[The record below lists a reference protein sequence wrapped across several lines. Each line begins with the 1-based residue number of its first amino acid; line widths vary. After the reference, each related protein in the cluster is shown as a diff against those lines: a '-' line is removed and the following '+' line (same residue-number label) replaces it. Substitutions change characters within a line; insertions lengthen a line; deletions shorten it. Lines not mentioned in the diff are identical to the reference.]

1 MPQQIVIA
9 EQLRIAAVLN
19 DERVDELVVAQ
30 GRYQIGDVY
39 LGTVENVLP
48 GIDAAFVNIGEGE
61 KNGFIHVTDLGPLRL
76 RKGAA
81 GITELLEPRQKV
93 LVQVMKEPTG
103 TKGPRLTGN
112 LSLPGRFLVLQP
124 HGQGVTISRRIN
136 GENERNRLRAL
147 GVLIKPPGAGL
158 LIRTEAE
165 SVSEE
170 LLIDDLEMLLRQ
182 WESIQQAAE
191 TASPPVLLNRDE
203 DFIHRVLRDLY
214 NPEVV
219 RVVVDTAEAVGRVNA
234 FLGADQANL
243 LVEHHSDHTEIL
255 DHFRVHAAIRDALK
269 PRVDLPSGGYVII
282 EPTEALTVIDVN
294 SGSFTRSANARETVL
309 WTNCEAAIEIARQ
322 LKLRNIGGVVI
333 IDFIDMESRR
343 DQLQLLEHFTQA
355 VRHDTARPQIA
366 QLTELGLVEL
376 TRKRQGQNIYELFGR
391 ACPSCGGLG
400 HVAVLP
406 GKDSLLPL
414 ATATGLVRSAASARA
429 EVASPVAPADASSR
443 RRRGGRGGR
452 GGSDF
457 PESTSLET
465 AASQPFATETFA
477 YGGSG
482 SGSGSSSGS
491 GSGSSSSSGIGSGGG
506 GAGGSSEAPSRRQE
520 PDLVAVTMEPDQEL
534 VYGWLGL
541 NPALLLDPSPSSDNL
556 MVRVVRPGED
566 PDEVLE
572 EARQQLASSGS
583 RRRRRGRG
591 GAADSPAQASG
602 AGPASAFDQANPY
615 AQASVYAQASSQSL
629 GRTDGRERE
638 EITVSV
644 SAPSREPVTREQFTR
659 EPATREPAMV
669 EITPFA
675 VDDFAPIAVLV
686 GAGGIDG
693 TQLDERGA
701 SAPPARVGR
710 SRGRQAV
717 KSSDRA
723 QPGPAPVVIDESPSY
738 GAGSPIADRAAAGSV
753 AAAGQ
758 GTPIPLTVS
767 ITPDAT
773 EAVAPPV
780 EPGDELDASGEPR
793 RRRRRSSASD

>member
-9 EQLRIAAVLN
+9 EQLRIAAVLT
-19 DERVDELVVAQ
+19 DDRVDELVVAQ

-81 GITELLEPRQKV
+81 GITELLEPKQKV

-112 LSLPGRFLVLQP
+112 LTLPGRFLVLQP
-124 HGQGVTISRRIN
+124 HGQGVNISRRIN
-136 GENERNRLRAL
+136 GESERNRLRAL

-170 LLIDDLEMLLRQ
+170 LLIDDLESLLRQ
-182 WESIQQAAE
+182 WEAIQTAAE
-191 TASPPVLLNRDE
+191 AASPPVLLNRDE
-203 DFIHRVLRDLY
+203 DFIHRILRDHYSPDL
-214 NPEVV
+214 V
-219 RVVVDTAEAVGRVNA
+219 RVVVDTADAVGRVNA

-243 LVEHHSDHTEIL
+243 QVEAHQEPTEIL
-255 DHFRVHAAIRDALK
+255 EHFKVNAAIRDALK

-343 DQLQLLEHFTQA
+343 DQLQLLEHFTEA
-355 VRHDTARPQIA
+355 VRHDSARPQIA

-406 GKDSLLPL
+406 GKDTLQPL
-414 ATATGLVRSAASARA
+414 ANLGGLVRSAASARA
-429 EVASPVAPADASSR
+429 EVLSPSVSEAAGGR

-452 GGSDF
+452 GAGEA
-457 PESTSLET
+457 PELPSFEG
-465 AASQPFATETFA
+465 AAAAPGVSVEAAMAP
-477 YGGSG
+477 
-482 SGSGSSSGS
+482 
-491 GSGSSSSSGIGSGGG
+491 
-506 GAGGSSEAPSRRQE
+506 AGEVPSRRPE
-520 PDLVAVTMEPDQEL
+520 PELVAVPMDADQEL

-541 NPALLLDPSPSSDNL
+541 NPALLLEPVPTADNL

-566 PDEVLE
+566 AEAVLE
-572 EARQQLASSGS
+572 EARQQLAAAGP

-591 GAADSPAQASG
+591 GSGEAPVAAPARSGAAD
-602 AGPASAFDQANPY
+602 
-615 AQASVYAQASSQSL
+615 
-629 GRTDGRERE
+629 
-638 EITVSV
+638 
-644 SAPSREPVTREQFTR
+644 APTAVQPPLPVT
-659 EPATREPAMV
+659 V
-669 EITPFA
+669 EITPLP
-675 VDDFAPIAVLV
+675 VDDFAPIPVLTDTTFEV
-686 GAGGIDG
+686 IA
-693 TQLDERGA
+693 TPKPEAERA
-701 SAPPARVGR
+701 PARATRGR
-710 SRGRQAV
+710 SRAV
-717 KSSDRA
+717 A
-723 QPGPAPVVIDESPSY
+723 AVAITEAPAPTP
-738 GAGSPIADRAAAGSV
+738 AAVAV
-753 AAAGQ
+753 AAA
-758 GTPIPLTVS
+758 PEPE
-767 ITPDAT
+767 PD
-773 EAVAPPV
+773 
-780 EPGDELDASGEPR
+780 DDNGEPR

>member
-19 DERVDELVVAQ
+19 DERVDQLVVAQ

-48 GIDAAFVNIGEGE
+48 GIDAAFVNIGESE

-76 RKGAA
+76 KKGAA

-112 LSLPGRFLVLQP
+112 LTLPGRFLVLQP
-124 HGQGVTISRRIN
+124 HGQGVNISRRIN
-136 GENERNRLRAL
+136 GDHERNRLRAL

-165 SVSEE
+165 GVNED
-170 LLIDDLEMLLRQ
+170 LLIDDLEALLRQ
-182 WESIQQAAE
+182 WEAIQNAAE

-214 NPEVV
+214 NPDVL
-219 RVVVDTAEAVGRVNA
+219 RVVVDTPAAVARANA
-234 FLGADQANL
+234 FLGADHANVQ
-243 LVEHHSDHTEIL
+243 VEAHSEPSDIL
-255 DHFRVHAAIRDALK
+255 EAFKVNAAIRDALK

-294 SGSFTRSANARETVL
+294 SGSCTRAAHARETVL
-309 WTNCEAAIEIARQ
+309 WTNCEAAVEIARQ

-355 VRHDTARPQIA
+355 VRDDAARPQIA

-406 GKDSLLPL
+406 GQDSLQPL

-429 EVASPVAPADASSR
+429 EVLAPGAAVETGSSR

-452 GGSDF
+452 SAAPAPMSTDLADSGVLMPIAPLLEGQDGQVGEPTTLNGSA
-457 PESTSLET
+457 EQA
-465 AASQPFATETFA
+465 AAS
-477 YGGSG
+477 
-482 SGSGSSSGS
+482 
-491 GSGSSSSSGIGSGGG
+491 
-506 GAGGSSEAPSRRQE
+506 RRPE
-520 PDLVAVTMEPDQEL
+520 VDLVAVPMDAEQEA

-541 NPALLLDPSPSSDNL
+541 NPTLLLDEPPAGDNVV
-556 MVRVVRPGED
+556 VRVVRPDADAEA
-566 PDEVLE
+566 VLE

-583 RRRRRGRG
+583 RRRRGRSGRG
-591 GAADSPAQASG
+591 GGGAAWAAGNGVAPAAEPD
-602 AGPASAFDQANPY
+602 AREFEERRPAP
-615 AQASVYAQASSQSL
+615 
-629 GRTDGRERE
+629 
-638 EITVSV
+638 
-644 SAPSREPVTREQFTR
+644 
-659 EPATREPAMV
+659 V
-669 EITPFA
+669 EITPL
-675 VDDFAPIAVLV
+675 PL
-686 GAGGIDG
+686 
-693 TQLDERGA
+693 QLEPETIVTVSVPTR
-701 SAPPARVGR
+701 PPAEPE
-710 SRGRQAV
+710 RQ
-717 KSSDRA
+717 
-723 QPGPAPVVIDESPSY
+723 
-738 GAGSPIADRAAAGSV
+738 
-753 AAAGQ
+753 
-758 GTPIPLTVS
+758 PL
-767 ITPDAT
+767 
-773 EAVAPPV
+773 AVAPAV
-780 EPGDELDASGEPR
+780 EVEEEDNQPR
-793 RRRRRSSASD
+793 RRRRRSSAAS